1 MMTPLTT
8 VQPFHFSI
16 IDISNSVILAEL
28 PERFVRCNEDGTPDP
43 DHLYEVVE
51 ILVEAHGFE
60 TALRMALIYGE
71 DAYYP
76 HVVQIDDVSGWV
88 RAVPIPAKAK

>member
-1 MMTPLTT
+1 MMTPILS
-8 VQPFHFSI
+8 VIPFSFSI
-16 IDISNSVILAEL
+16 IDVSNSVILAEL

-51 ILVEAHGFE
+51 TLVEARGFE
-60 TALRMALIYGE
+60 TTLRMAIIYRE

-76 HVVQIDDVSGWV
+76 CVVQIDDVCGWV
-88 RAVPIPAKAK
+88 RAVPIPTKAT